1 MHACAPPLGTS
12 PSAST
17 SLPMAT
23 SRPWLQMVCGPA
35 PGRAAARLLELPWP
49 APSACDECCEAPRCS
64 PTVEAELYSISW
76 GVSTPL
82 GVRCPGEGAGAG
94 RAELIAPALGAHT
107 AERLPPCTSTGSGS
121 SFGCPELR
129 LRTRSS
135 GFHMPLPA
143 SELPCELVRASCTPG
158 PKQAP
163 EPAPEPEEL
172 RAGSWN
178 LPDDFRRAAG
188 CECTPAPMHTEL

>member
-1 MHACAPPLGTS
+1 
-12 PSAST
+12 
-17 SLPMAT
+17 
-23 SRPWLQMVCGPA
+23 
-35 PGRAAARLLELPWP
+35 
-49 APSACDECCEAPRCS
+49 
-64 PTVEAELYSISW
+64 
-76 GVSTPL
+76 VSTPL
-82 GVRCPGEGAGAG
+82 GVRCPGEGAGAE
-94 RAELIAPALGAHT
+94 RAELGAHT
-107 AERLPPCTSTGSGS
+107 AERLSPCTSTGSGS
-121 SFGCPELR
+121 SLGCAELR

-135 GFHMPLPA
+135 GFHMPLPR
-143 SELPCELVRASCTPG
+143 ELPCELVSASWRPG